1 MANGRKMTQKEKK
14 VRAAAKRRLQEK
26 GLIPPDKPRL
36 NRKKFIEEAKQ
47 EWEARES
54 GYVWTVYLM
63 EAISYMLGHMERNS
77 LRYSS
82 EAVAAAKILKPAVR
96 LRQFHT
102 TLVEKGEHEYSV
114 ADQYK
119 YIKDILEA

>member
-1 MANGRKMTQKEKK
+1 MAKHRKMTEKEKK
-14 VRAAAKRRLQEK
+14 ARAAAKRRLQGE
-26 GLIPPDKPRL
+26 GIIPPDKPRL
-36 NRKKFIEEAKQ
+36 DRKKFIGEAKR
-47 EWEARES
+47 EWEAREPS
-54 GYVWTVYLM
+54 HVWPVYLM
-63 EAISYMLGHMERNS
+63 NAISYMLGHTEKKS

-82 EAVAAAKILKPAVR
+82 EAVAAAKILKLAVR